1 MRFLTRKWANASLQ
15 DFDMQLHL
23 SVYLLHL
30 QSLSDDLPPRL
41 RAFAAVSAGRGLRD
55 ARLIKARLNRKK
67 ATLRV
72 VFQLPAAD
80 DDDWLKVRILF
91 SKIDVEMLNAPAW
104 KRVCANAQSRCLA
117 DEVDLA
123 PGGQYEARF
132 LFDPRGE
139 TAVQFRRFQ
148 MEIEKLPDGHMEP
161 HGGWREDG

>member
-1 MRFLTRKWANASLQ
+1 MRFLNRKWAHASLK

-41 RAFAAVSAGRGLRD
+41 RAFAAISAGRGLHD

-72 VFQLPAAD
+72 VFQLPADA
-80 DDDWLKVRILF
+80 DDWLKVRILF
-91 SKIDVEMLNAPAW
+91 SKIDIETLNAPAW
-104 KRVCANAQSRCLA
+104 KRVCANAESRCLA

-123 PGGQYEARF
+123 PGGQFEARF

-148 MEIEKLPDGHMEP
+148 MEIETLPEGHLEP
-161 HGGWREDG
+161 HGGWREDE